1 MEAHYATIWESV
13 ADAVPD
19 APALVQAASRRT
31 WAEFEARAARLAG
44 ALAAAGV
51 GPGSKVGIF
60 LYNSPEYLEVQFAAL
75 KLRAVPI
82 NVNYRYVA
90 DELAYLLDNA
100 DAEALVLHSSL
111 GHRVVDVLPRLTG
124 LRAVLEVDD
133 GGPHLDAA
141 DRYEDVVA
149 TASPAPRIERSPD
162 DVTMTYTGGTTGMPK
177 GVVGRIGPAVSG
189 LLQSVPTLFGRSPA
203 GSPDEVAGIVRSV
216 VDDGQQYVSLPACP
230 LMHATAMGIGSLP
243 PLLFGGCVV
252 LLNGRSFDVDEL
264 WATVERERVNG
275 ITIVGDPFARPMLR
289 ALDVGPPRQL
299 DSVQFVLSSGAMF
312 SVDVKAGLL
321 EHLTGAL
328 ILDFIASTEGAM
340 GLSVSSRG
348 TVAPTGSF
356 RPGPG
361 VVVLADDGKVI
372 PAGSDDEGV
381 LAIAGAGA
389 DAYYKDPEKSAGT
402 FRVVDG
408 VRYTVPGDH
417 AASTPTAPSSCSGA
431 GRSAST
437 PAARRSSPR
446 RSRKPSRPS
455 PASTTAWCSAR
466 PTSASAS
473 ASWRWPRAPTGPTS
487 ASTMCSRPHRA
498 TSPPTSCRASCC
510 WSMPCRARPRGR
522 PTTPPRG
529 ACSRPRSRAGTDH
542 RWPRAPWAW
551 PLAVASRRPWPPD
564 GRRHRP
570 GRAAPASTARCR
582 GTAPRCRRWC
592 RSRR

>member
-19 APALVQAASRRT
+19 APALVQGDSRRT
-31 WAEFEARAARLAG
+31 WSEFEARAARLAG

-100 DAEALVLHSSL
+100 DAEALVLHASL

-141 DRYEDVVA
+141 DRYEDVLAAA
-149 TASPAPRIERSPD
+149 TPAPRIERSPD

-177 GVVGRIGPAVSG
+177 GVVGRIGPAVQG

-203 GSPDEVAGIVRSV
+203 GSPDEVAGIARSV

-243 PLLFGGCVV
+243 PLLFGSCVV

-289 ALDVGPPRQL
+289 ALEDGPTRQL

-312 SVDVKAGLL
+312 SVDVKARLL

-348 TVAPTGSF
+348 AVAPTGSF

-417 AASTPTAPSSCSGA
+417 ARINADGSIELLGRGSQCINTGGEKVFPEEVEEAIKAVPGIDDCLVFGEADERFGQRVVGVASRTAGA
-431 GRSAST
+431 HVGVADVLALAQGHVATYKLPRQLLLVDAVPRT
-437 PAARRSSPR
+437 ATGKADYPAARRLFEVE
-446 RSRKPSRPS
+446 
-455 PASTTAWCSAR
+455 A
-466 PTSASAS
+466 
-473 ASWRWPRAPTGPTS
+473 
-487 ASTMCSRPHRA
+487 
-498 TSPPTSCRASCC
+498 
-510 WSMPCRARPRGR
+510 
-522 PTTPPRG
+522 
-529 ACSRPRSRAGTDH
+529 
-542 RWPRAPWAW
+542 
-551 PLAVASRRPWPPD
+551 AVPD
-564 GRRHRP
+564 
-570 GRAAPASTARCR
+570 
-582 GTAPRCRRWC
+582 
-592 RSRR
+592 

>member
-19 APALVQAASRRT
+19 APALVQGVSRRT
-31 WAEFEARAARLAG
+31 WAEFEARAAQLAG

-133 GGPHLDAA
+133 GGPHLEAA
-141 DRYEDVVA
+141 DRYEEVLA
-149 TASPAPRIERSPD
+149 AASRAPRIERSPD

-177 GVVGRIGPAVSG
+177 GVVGRIGPAVEA

-203 GSPDEVAGIVRSV
+203 GSPDEVAGIARSV

-243 PLLFGGCVV
+243 PLLFGSCVV

-289 ALDVGPPRQL
+289 ALDDGPPRQL

-312 SVDVKAGLL
+312 SVDVKARLL

-348 TVAPTGSF
+348 AVAATGSF
-356 RPGPG
+356 RPGHG

-417 AASTPTAPSSCSGA
+417 ARIHADGSIELLGRGSQCINTGGEKVFPEEVEEAIKAVPGIDDCLVFGEADERFGQRVVAVASRTAGA
-431 GRSAST
+431 DVGVDDVLTAAQGHVATFKLPRELLLVDAVPRT
-437 PAARRSSPR
+437 ATGKADYPAARRLFD
-446 RSRKPSRPS
+446 
-455 PASTTAWCSAR
+455 AE
-466 PTSASAS
+466 
-473 ASWRWPRAPTGPTS
+473 
-487 ASTMCSRPHRA
+487 
-498 TSPPTSCRASCC
+498 
-510 WSMPCRARPRGR
+510 
-522 PTTPPRG
+522 
-529 ACSRPRSRAGTDH
+529 
-542 RWPRAPWAW
+542 
-551 PLAVASRRPWPPD
+551 AVARD
-564 GRRHRP
+564 
-570 GRAAPASTARCR
+570 
-582 GTAPRCRRWC
+582 
-592 RSRR
+592 